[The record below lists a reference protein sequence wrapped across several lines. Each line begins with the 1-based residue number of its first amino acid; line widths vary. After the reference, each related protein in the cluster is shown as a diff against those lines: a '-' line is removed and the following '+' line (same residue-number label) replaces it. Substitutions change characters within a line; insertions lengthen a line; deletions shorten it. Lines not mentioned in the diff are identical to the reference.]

1 MAKLPS
7 ALKRKNDA
15 ADQAQRL
22 RRENLTRLNAGQE
35 SRGQPEPAVQ
45 QQEAASIPA
54 AAPEVEEVRQLKSRL
69 STSEG
74 MLRAEGERH
83 RQERDA
89 WDTKFRQMQKELQNL
104 QQHKPAARIPLQ
116 ELQRFV
122 TPQQLKEFGEEHCRL
137 LVATVQAAAGEV
149 TRGAVQAEVAE
160 LRAELQQQRAA
171 MRRSQDAAF
180 WASLNAA
187 LPRWREINA
196 NAEFLRWLEE
206 RDALAG
212 RTRQEILN
220 EARNAQDVD
229 RVVAIFNAWMA
240 SQARTGS
247 GRDPSRR
254 VIPNGKPP
262 ASLPAE
268 APAESAVSRGWIAE
282 QNRLFSQGYYRRR
295 PEQWAA
301 VQETIDRAAREGR
314 IR

>member
-7 ALKRKNDA
+7 ALKRKNEV

-22 RRENLTRLNAGQE
+22 RRENLARLNAGQE
-35 SRGQPEPAVQ
+35 SRGQAEPVV
-45 QQEAASIPA
+45 QQEAASVPA
-54 AAPEVEEVRQLKSRL
+54 AAPEPEEVRQLKSRL

-83 RQERDA
+83 RQEREA
-89 WDTKFRQMQKELQNL
+89 WDAKFRQMQKELQTL

-171 MRRSQDAAF
+171 MRRSQ
-180 WASLNAA
+180 
-187 LPRWREINA
+187 
-196 NAEFLRWLEE
+196 
-206 RDALAG
+206 
-212 RTRQEILN
+212 
-220 EARNAQDVD
+220 
-229 RVVAIFNAWMA
+229 
-240 SQARTGS
+240 
-247 GRDPSRR
+247 
-254 VIPNGKPP
+254 
-262 ASLPAE
+262 AE

-295 PEQWAA
+295 PEQWAV